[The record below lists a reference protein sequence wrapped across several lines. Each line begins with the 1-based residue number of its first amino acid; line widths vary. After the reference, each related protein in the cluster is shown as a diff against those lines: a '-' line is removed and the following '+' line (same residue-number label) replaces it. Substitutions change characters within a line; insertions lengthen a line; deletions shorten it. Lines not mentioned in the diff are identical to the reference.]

1 MPETVRGSNQS
12 EATASLLFY
21 TGLFHTEASSM
32 TTAALAVDA
41 RLLPSPALRRFAWSV
56 LAYFIAVILW
66 GTLVRATGSG
76 AGCGNHWPLC
86 NGTVLQHSASVNT
99 LIEFTHRITSGLSLF
114 FVVGLLA
121 WTVAGTVRGHL
132 ARVFVVASV
141 AFTLVEAILGALLV
155 KLGYTAQSQSPMRPA
170 FLALHLTNTLLL
182 LAALTLTAHFL
193 SRQKGYLRSSVRLV
207 APFGAVVGVIVVL
220 IVGVTGSLAA
230 LGDTLFPATSLGSAL
245 AQDFSA
251 TSSWLVRWR
260 WTHPAIAFMASIFL
274 IWLLVR
280 AAQRTTHWD
289 NRGLSALESSGPPP
303 DACGTN
309 RNSGSPSPVP
319 PTARNP
325 SAAHAPCQ
333 SEASDHSE
341 TSPCSRT
348 SRPGPHGR
356 PCAARTSRRPSQT
369 GQFPGPPPSPP
380 TPFARPRSPRTPSP
394 PRSCKSPA
402 LALAVADPPWP
413 RSAAA
418 HAPTQSGAA

>member
-1 MPETVRGSNQS
+1 
-12 EATASLLFY
+12 
-21 TGLFHTEASSM
+21 M
-32 TTAALAVDA
+32 TTAALPVDA

-289 NRGLSALESSGPPP
+289 NRGLSALVLLLLAGVYALGLLDVMLLAPLWVQVAHLLGA
-303 DACGTN
+303 DTLWAAL
-309 RNSGSPSPVP
+309 VVL
-319 PTARNP
+319 TARLTLQP
-325 SAAHAPCQ
+325 RD
-333 SEASDHSE
+333 AS
-341 TSPCSRT
+341 
-348 SRPGPHGR
+348 
-356 PCAARTSRRPSQT
+356 
-369 GQFPGPPPSPP
+369 
-380 TPFARPRSPRTPSP
+380 
-394 PRSCKSPA
+394 
-402 LALAVADPPWP
+402 
-413 RSAAA
+413 
-418 HAPTQSGAA
+418 